1 MSKII
6 NTSVDNCIS
15 CPHCFECR
23 DGHTPDTY
31 LFSFQCTVANKR
43 IGGNK
48 EVTEDTPIPKWC
60 PLPDGE
66 SMQYFVVKEELAEVD
81 DNTAIP
87 CKTITA
93 YKIGQETWLLGS
105 WEKADAVLVNNINH
119 LNDREPKVVII
130 FGRIISEGE
139 VDLDRGNTHPSR
151 RR

>member
-6 NTSVDNCIS
+6 NTSKDNCIS
-15 CPHCFECR
+15 CPYCFEQT

-31 LFSFQCTVANKR
+31 LFAFQCTLANKR

-66 SMQYFVVKEELAEVD
+66 SMQYFVVKEELTEVD

-105 WEKADAVLVNNINH
+105 WEKADAVLVNNINY
-119 LNDREPKVVII
+119 LNDRGPKVVII
-130 FGRIISEGE
+130 FGRIISEEE

-151 RR
+151 K